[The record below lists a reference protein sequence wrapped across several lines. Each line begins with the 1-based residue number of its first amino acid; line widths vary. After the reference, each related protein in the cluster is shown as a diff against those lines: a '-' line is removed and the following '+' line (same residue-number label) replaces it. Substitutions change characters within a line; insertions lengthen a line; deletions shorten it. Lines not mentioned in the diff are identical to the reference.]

1 MTENQK
7 VVTVFGSSRVKPESS
22 TYKQAYEIGRL
33 LAEAGFIVCNGGYAG
48 IMEALLQGAKQAGGR
63 TIGITTE
70 ALKQKNVSPWID
82 TEIHTENYMER
93 LEKLIRT
100 ADAFVVIKGGIG
112 TISELSLVWCLNVI
126 GEIHKP
132 IILIGDSWQKA
143 IKSLQK
149 HLILTNQELQ
159 AITIINTPK
168 TAIELLKRLL

>member
-22 TYKQAYEIGRL
+22 IYKQAYEIGRL
-33 LAEAGFIVCNGGYAG
+33 LAEAGFTVCNGGYAG
-48 IMEALLQGAKQAGGR
+48 IMEASLQGAKQAGGK

-70 ALKQKNVSPWID
+70 AFKQKNVSPWID

-93 LEKLIRT
+93 LEKLIQT

-149 HLILTNQELQ
+149 HLILTHQELQ
-159 AITIINTPK
+159 AITIVKTPE
-168 TAIELLKRLL
+168 TAIALLKRLL